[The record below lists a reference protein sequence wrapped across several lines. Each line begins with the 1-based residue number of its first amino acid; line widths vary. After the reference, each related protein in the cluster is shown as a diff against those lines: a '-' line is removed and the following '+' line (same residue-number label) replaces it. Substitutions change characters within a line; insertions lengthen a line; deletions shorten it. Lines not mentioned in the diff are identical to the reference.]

1 MIVTVT
7 EEPGPVLRVWR
18 AGELLAEVRLAPARA
33 LALAEALIAAARRV
47 LPDAKSNAEGTGAR
61 PR

>member
-18 AGELLAEVRLAPARA
+18 AAELLAEVRLAPARA
-33 LALAEALIAAARRV
+33 LALAEALIAAARR
-47 LPDAKSNAEGTGAR
+47 LELATGAA
-61 PR
+61 PGDEP